1 MKLTY
6 LPRFEVH
13 DDQGL
18 VRRFDSKDE
27 AQGFART
34 DKTLVLKRTQQQS
47 RRRQLHSFLRSLPN
61 APY

>member
-1 MKLTY
+1 MKFTR

-34 DKTLVLKRTQQQS
+34 DKSLVLKPTQQQS
-47 RRRQLHSFLRSLPN
+47 RKRQLDNFLGSLPN
-61 APY
+61 ATY